1 MHQHEVAGPDA
12 ALMQPGGEAVQAFG
26 KGAVGPGFGLTL
38 EGFPKN
44 ERVVRPGARLRVD
57 QGPDVLALEGQDLRQ
72 GGVCWHGRNSLE
84 ARHAAVAGW
93 APPAWVG
100 GPFPGRMSHR
110 SRSEFHDFKYQG
122 FH

>member
-44 ERVVRPGARLRVD
+44 ERVARPGARLRV
-57 QGPDVLALEGQDLRQ
+57 ALTSR
-72 GGVCWHGRNSLE
+72 
-84 ARHAAVAGW
+84 
-93 APPAWVG
+93 
-100 GPFPGRMSHR
+100 GRMGPTRLGGRTVSGQNVAPIAER
-110 SRSEFHDFKYQG
+110 VS
-122 FH
+122 